1 LLASACKKLTTSP
14 KDRLYDLEGKGVE
27 LVSVVRT
34 VDKGH
39 HLASVQPWVVGDVS
53 ELLFRKSMRC

>member
-1 LLASACKKLTTSP
+1 MASACKKLTASP

-27 LVSVVRT
+27 LVPVVRT

-53 ELLFRKSMRC
+53 DLLFRKSMRC

>member
-1 LLASACKKLTTSP
+1 M
-14 KDRLYDLEGKGVE
+14 LYDLEGKGVE
-27 LVSVVRT
+27 LVPVVRT

-53 ELLFRKSMRC
+53 DLLFRKSMRC